1 MGLGPMVDLKLIAL
15 QSGTFSR
22 AFAFRFPAVT
32 WTTAVLAARASDGGC
47 CETPANPALDAVR
60 VQRVDSLANP
70 YMAVANTRT
79 QK

>member
-32 WTTAVLAARASDGGC
+32 WTTAVLCGASVGWW
-47 CETPANPALDAVR
+47 L
-60 VQRVDSLANP
+60 L
-70 YMAVANTRT
+70 
-79 QK
+79 